1 MNKIYECR
9 WGVPPPA
16 YSFFDRSY
24 FFFFGAAFLAAGFF
38 FVATQLTSLQGRFH
52 RYPEG

>member
-1 MNKIYECR
+1 
-9 WGVPPPA
+9 
-16 YSFFDRSY
+16 
-24 FFFFGAAFLAAGFF
+24 LAAGFF